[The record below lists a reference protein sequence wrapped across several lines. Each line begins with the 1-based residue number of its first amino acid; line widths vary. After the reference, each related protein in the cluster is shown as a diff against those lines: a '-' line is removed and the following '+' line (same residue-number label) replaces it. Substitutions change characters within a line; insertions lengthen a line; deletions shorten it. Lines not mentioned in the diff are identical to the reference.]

1 VGDST
6 RPLQILLVEDDE
18 DWADVLHE
26 ALLGETQSLSHLSH
40 PGFRVTQVDSWHAA
54 QARLEK
60 ESFDGL
66 LLDLSLPDAEGHELV
81 EFAHAHAPNLPIV
94 ILSGRGDDAAAV
106 EAVQRGAQEYL
117 VKSEFHPSVLRRTL
131 RYAIERHRF
140 LQETQRRQIEMR
152 DEFLS
157 HVSHELRTPLTAIGQ
172 FVSILLDGL
181 AGELAQEQRDYLKII
196 QRNSLQLRA
205 MVEDLLDVT
214 RAESGKL
221 RVELWPVAP
230 QAVIDDVT
238 ESLASAAVQRRV
250 TLEAAHREAL
260 PDVFADELRAR
271 QVLANL
277 VANAIKFT
285 PGGGR
290 VHVDAHVVAAGKQ
303 IEFEVRDTGPGIAK
317 DRRER
322 IFRRLTQEPQYCEGS
337 RKGLG
342 LGLFISRQLVALM
355 NGDMGVES
363 ALGKGSRF
371 WFRLPA
377 YSLERLLLPILSQDL
392 ASPTALLTVHVLADD
407 TTAEVPQGSDE
418 ALTLLR
424 QRVRDL
430 VTLDR
435 DLVLPRM
442 RQTDPPG
449 GGGLIHVVA
458 RVDAEGAESMRA
470 RVERGIAR
478 FTPLQGYG
486 LNARVTA
493 HPLAEPREAGSA
505 EALAEYVARQ
515 VSELI
520 GA

>member
-1 VGDST
+1 MSDSSE
-6 RPLQILLVEDDE
+6 PLRILLVEDDE
-18 DWADVLHE
+18 DWADLLAE
-26 ALLGETQSLSHLSH
+26 ALLGETLSVGYG
-40 PGFRVTQVDSWHAA
+40 GFRVTQVDSWRAA
-54 QARLEK
+54 ESALEK
-60 ESFDGL
+60 ERFDGV
-66 LLDLSLPDAEGHELV
+66 LLDLSLPDAQGRELLELV
-81 EFAHAHAPNLPIV
+81 HARVPNLPIL
-94 ILSGRGDDAAAV
+94 ILSGQDDDAAAV
-106 EAVQRGAQEYL
+106 EAVKRGAQEFL

-131 RYAIERHRF
+131 RYTIERHRF
-140 LQETQRRQIEMR
+140 LEETLRRQIELR

-157 HVSHELRTPLTAIGQ
+157 HVSHELRTPLTAIHQ

-181 AGELAQEQRDYLKII
+181 AGELLQEQRDYLAIVL
-196 QRNSLQLRA
+196 RNSLQLRA

-230 QAVIDDVT
+230 QSVIDDVAS
-238 ESLASAAVQRRV
+238 SLSSAASQRRV
-250 TLEAAHREAL
+250 SLEHTRHEAL

-277 VANAIKFT
+277 VTNALKFT
-285 PGGGR
+285 PAGGKVR
-290 VHVDAHVVAAGKQ
+290 IDSRVVAAGSAVE
-303 IEFEVRDTGPGIAK
+303 IEVRDTGPGIAA
-317 DRRER
+317 DRREK
-322 IFRRLTQEPQYCEGS
+322 IFRRLAQEPQYCEGS

-342 LGLFISRQLVALM
+342 LGLFISRELVGLM
-355 NGDMGVES
+355 NGEIGVES
-363 ALGKGSRF
+363 TLGKGSRF
-371 WFRLPA
+371 WFRLPV
-377 YSLERLLLPILSQDL
+377 YSLTRLLMPILGPDL

-407 TTAEVPQGSDE
+407 TSAEVPQGSDE

-430 VTLDR
+430 VTSDR

-458 RVDAEGAESMRA
+458 RVDAAGAEAMRA

-478 FTPLQGYG
+478 FAPLQGYG

-493 HPLAEPREAGSA
+493 HPLAQPRDASSA
-505 EALAEYVARQ
+505 EALAEYVSAQ
-515 VSELI
+515 VRELV
-520 GA
+520 G